1 MKVTISKDA
10 QCGQVFIPAAEYM
23 VALASDTSEIVLTG
37 SGKQYKIPAIKR
49 RQQARTK
56 VTSVSFYSGGGPL
69 WSLVLSTPKFGE
81 WVSMIE
87 YGVSLEKK
95 DKK

>member
-1 MKVTISKDA
+1 MKVTIGKDA
-10 QCGQVFIPAAEYM
+10 ICGKVFIPAAEYM
-23 VALASDTSEIVLTG
+23 VSLSSESSEIVLTG
-37 SGKQYKIPAIKR
+37 AGKQYKVPAIKR

-56 VTSVSFYSGGGPL
+56 VTSVSFYSGGGPI

-81 WVSMIE
+81 WVAMLE
-87 YGVSLEKK
+87 YGATKE